1 MPIILAIQEAEI
13 RRIVVQSQP
22 RQTVCKTLSR
32 KTLHKNR
39 AGGVTH
45 GEGPEFKPQH
55 CTKKEKRDGTKARPK
70 DSRSNIKSYSSRSGT
85 WDTGWHDMK
94 SKGLGQP
101 HPSSLA
107 GCSSHVLFSGL
118 MLLTVYSFPQQIVF
132 HILDISNIL
141 MSPSQL

>member
-1 MPIILAIQEAEI
+1 M
-13 RRIVVQSQP
+13 
-22 RQTVCKTLSR
+22 
-32 KTLHKNR
+32 
-39 AGGVTH
+39 TH